1 MNKCANAANRLIL
14 TVTAATTPKISMIH
28 ANMYNTPSTME
39 KVASFGKLSDPI
51 CQGSDS
57 GQRQRYTYLFYPD
70 SYLGMS

>member
-1 MNKCANAANRLIL
+1 
-14 TVTAATTPKISMIH
+14 
-28 ANMYNTPSTME
+28 ME